1 MNINWVDFVDEMLD
15 VVSEL
20 ADLRGDLTGEQKLER
35 LTNEV
40 HQALEK
46 VDDLVVFL
54 PPGVAT
60 LAKFLIDSDQINQW
74 QRDALARPIAEMLY
88 QMWVRVVD
96 ALDGN

>member
-1 MNINWVDFVDEMLD
+1 MNINWVDFVDQMLD

-20 ADLRGDLTGEQKLER
+20 SDLRQDLTGKEKLER

-40 HQALEK
+40 AEALEK
-46 VDDLVVFL
+46 VDDLVSFL

-74 QRDALARPIAEMLY
+74 QRDALAKPIAEMLY

-96 ALDGN
+96 VLDDN